1 DPAWASIPYGRPL
14 ANTRFYVLD
23 GDLEPCP
30 PGVPGDNYI
39 GGGCPALGYA
49 GQPALTAE
57 RFLPDPFSPV
67 PGGRMYATGDRVRFG
82 PDGVMEFLGRVDF
95 QVKVR
100 GYRIELGEI
109 EAALLR
115 HPGVR
120 EAVALARED
129 AGGEKRL
136 VAYVV
141 PAVTPP
147 PATAELRE
155 ALQRTLPEYMVPWT
169 FVMLDRL
176 PVTANGKLD
185 REALPA
191 PGEAAAGEAYVA
203 PRNELE
209 RSIAAVWR
217 EVLGLERV
225 GVHDNFFESG
235 GSSLLIVKLH
245 GRLNEALGTEIP
257 IMELFRHS
265 TIDALAR
272 KLSEAPP
279 AGETPAPAETPKA
292 EEVRE
297 RARSRQDS
305 LRQLRE
311 SRAKGAKGRSQK

>member
-1 DPAWASIPYGRPL
+1 
-14 ANTRFYVLD
+14 
-23 GDLEPCP
+23 
-30 PGVPGDNYI
+30 
-39 GGGCPALGYA
+39 
-49 GQPALTAE
+49 
-57 RFLPDPFSPV
+57 
-67 PGGRMYATGDRVRFG
+67 MYATGDRVRFG

-141 PAVTPP
+141 PAGS
-147 PATAELRE
+147 PAPAPAELRE
-155 ALQRTLPEYMVPWT
+155 ALQRTLPEYMVPWS

-185 REALPA
+185 RQALPA
-191 PGEAAAGEAYVA
+191 PGEAAAGEAFVA

-209 RSIAAVWR
+209 RAIAAVWR

-245 GRLNEALGTEIP
+245 GRLNEALGTDVP
-257 IMELFRHS
+257 ILELFRHT

-279 AGETPAPAETPKA
+279 AEEAAAVEAPQA
-292 EEVRE
+292 EEARE
-297 RARSRQDS
+297 RVRSRQDS

-311 SRAKGAKGRSQK
+311 SRAKGRAPR